1 MAALRVGYVPEHFS
15 TPLQFAQKHG
25 FFSRQDLQ
33 VTLIPFPSGT
43 GHMISALNSNELDV
57 AIGLTEAFVRG
68 LLADPAKPPSYEI
81 VSTYV
86 SSPLN
91 WAVSTGVTRDD
102 VTSLSQLEGAKMG
115 VSRIGSGS
123 YVMSYVLAQQLG
135 FQRDPPFADWPVC
148 DTFAGLRTAV
158 NTGRCDAFM
167 WEYFTTR
174 AHYEGPNRDLKMIG
188 NILTPWASWVVVK
201 STKTAQETMHRFQTA
216 VREGID
222 YFEHHTEEAVQYIS
236 QELPYSEQDARD
248 WLETVKFDIASAR
261 DPAQKAE
268 HVLRM
273 CGVLPGRTEKA
284 ESSPGSQ

>member
-1 MAALRVGYVPEHFS
+1 MASLRVGYVPEHFS
-15 TPLQFAQKHG
+15 TPLQFAQIHG
-25 FFSRQDLQ
+25 FFTRQDLE
-33 VTLIPFPSGT
+33 VTLIPYPSGS
-43 GHMISALNSNELDV
+43 GHMISALNSQELDI

-68 LLADPAKPPSYEI
+68 LHADHATGPSYEI

-102 VTSLSQLEGAKMG
+102 VTELSQLEGRKIG

-135 FQRDPPFADWPVC
+135 FQRDPPFADWPIC
-148 DTFAGLRTAV
+148 DTFEGLRKAV
-158 NTGRCDAFM
+158 NNRSCDAFM

-201 STKTAQETMHRFQTA
+201 NTKIAQDTMNRFQTA
-216 VREGID
+216 LSEGIH
-222 YFEHHTEEAVQYIS
+222 YFDDHKDEAIQFIKNK
-236 QELPYSEQDARD
+236 LPYSEQDARD
-248 WLETVKFDIASAR
+248 WIGTVKFDIASPR
-261 DPAQKAE
+261 DPITKAE
-268 HVLRM
+268 HVLRT
-273 CGVLPGRTEKA
+273 CGVLPSET
-284 ESSPGSQ
+284 SD